1 MHTPY
6 WIILVLSLLEVALLA
21 GVVMFFLRLRRS
33 EQLLATLQQNQKK
46 FLAKIDK
53 NADIEQ
59 QMLSSFAQRQ
69 EELVRLDSQLGEREK
84 QVRNLLQQAE
94 ALSQS
99 PQFLRQ
105 VILSGHRKGRS
116 LKSLAQA
123 TGLSSEEVELILEQN
138 RS

>member
-1 MHTPY
+1 M
-6 WIILVLSLLEVALLA
+6 LA

>member
-1 MHTPY
+1 
-6 WIILVLSLLEVALLA
+6 LLA

>member
-84 QVRNLLQQAE
+84 QIRNLLQQAE

-123 TGLSSEEVELILEQN
+123 TGLSTEEIELILEQN